1 MLFHTPEF
9 FLFFLV
15 VLFVGTMLEGR
26 LRNLFLL
33 GASCYFYAQWDVR
46 CLALIGFITVLDF
59 TAGLLIEKYP
69 DWKKFL
75 LVASV
80 CSNLGILAFFK
91 YYNFFMDAFAEA
103 IGGQMSHLNILLP
116 VGISFYTFESLSYTI
131 DVYRGQL
138 RAQRSIIDYAL
149 FISFFPHLVAGPI
162 IRPRVFFD
170 QTRRPYRL
178 TTAVVHSAF
187 VLFATGLFK
196 KMVLA
201 DNLATFVDPVFFR
214 PEGYSSLENLI
225 AVYAF
230 AFQIYFDFSGY
241 TDMAIAL
248 AQLLGFKLP
257 ENFTFPYSATSLR
270 EFWRRWHISLS
281 SWLRDYLY
289 ISLGGNRLGRFREHL
304 NLLLTMLLGGLWHGA
319 NVTFLLWG
327 GLHGSYLVVE
337 RLVGGGAPAPRGLV
351 RHIVRSFVV
360 FHLVCFSWIL
370 FRAPNVST
378 AGVIVGQILTGPI
391 VAEPTWVM
399 RTLVLCVA
407 LWATDLLCARTGI
420 MDTLR
425 EKASPMA
432 TVYVGI
438 LLFGILIFAP
448 IHRRA
453 FIYFQF

>member
-9 FLFFLV
+9 FLFFVV
-15 VLFVGTMLEGR
+15 VLSVVAILEGR

-33 GASCYFYAQWDVR
+33 AASCYFYAQWDVR
-46 CLALIGFITVLDF
+46 FLALIGFITILDF

-69 DWKKFL
+69 DWKKL
-75 LVASV
+75 LLAASV

-91 YYNFFMDAFAEA
+91 YYNFFVDAFAEA
-103 IGGQMSHLNILLP
+103 IGGQSSHLNILLP

-170 QTRRPYRL
+170 QTRRPSRL
-178 TTAVVHSAF
+178 TAAVVHSAF
-187 VLFATGLFK
+187 VMFATGLFK

-201 DNLATFVDPVFFR
+201 DNLATVVDPVFDR
-214 PEGYSSLENLI
+214 PQAFASLENLI

-248 AQLLGFKLP
+248 ARLLGFQLP
-257 ENFTFPYSATSLR
+257 ENFTFPYSSTSLR

-289 ISLGGNRLGRFREHL
+289 ISLGGNRRGTIREHL

-319 NVTFLLWG
+319 NFTFLLWG
-327 GLHGSYLVVE
+327 GLHGAYLVVE
-337 RLVGGGAPAPRGLV
+337 RLVGADKPAPRGLV
-351 RHIVRSFVV
+351 RHIVRSFFI

-378 AGVIVGQILTGPI
+378 AAIVVKQILTGPI
-391 VAEPTWVM
+391 VVEPTWVM
-399 RTLVLCVA
+399 RLLLLCVA
-407 LWATDLLCARTGI
+407 LWATDLLCARTGVI
-420 MDTLR
+420 DTLR
-425 EKASPMA
+425 EKASPLA
-432 TVYVGI
+432 TVYVTA

>member
-9 FLFFLV
+9 FVFFLV
-15 VLFVGTMLEGR
+15 VLFGVAMLEGS

-33 GASCYFYAQWDVR
+33 ASSCYFYAQWDFR
-46 CLALIGFITVLDF
+46 FLALIGFITVLDF

-69 DWKKFL
+69 DWKKVL
-75 LVASV
+75 LAASV
-80 CSNLGILAFFK
+80 CSNLGILGFFK
-91 YYNFFMDAFAEA
+91 YYHFFVDAFAEA
-103 IGGQMSHLNILLP
+103 IGGQPSHLDILLP

-170 QTRRPYRL
+170 QSRRRSRL
-178 TTAVVHSAF
+178 TAAVFHSAF

-201 DNLATFVDPVFFR
+201 DNLAVLVDPVFDR
-214 PEGYSSLENLI
+214 PEAYSSLDNLI

-248 AQLLGFKLP
+248 AQLLGFNLP
-257 ENFTFPYSATSLR
+257 ENFRFPYSSTSLR

-289 ISLGGNRLGRFREHL
+289 ISLGGNRLGRFREYV

-327 GLHGSYLVVE
+327 GLHGAYLVVE
-337 RLVGGGAPAPRGLV
+337 RLVRGGEPTPRGLV
-351 RHIVRSFVV
+351 RHVV
-360 FHLVCFSWIL
+360 WAAFTFHLVCFAWIF

-378 AGVIVGQILTGPI
+378 AVVVVRQILSGI
-391 VAEPTWVM
+391 VTVEPTWIFGM
-399 RTLVLCVA
+399 LLLCVA
-407 LWATDLLCARTGI
+407 LWASDLLCARTGI
-420 MDTLR
+420 IDTLR
-425 EKASPMA
+425 ANASLSA
-432 TVYVGI
+432 TVYVAI
-438 LLFGILIFAP
+438 LLFCVVIFAP
-448 IHRRA
+448 THRRA